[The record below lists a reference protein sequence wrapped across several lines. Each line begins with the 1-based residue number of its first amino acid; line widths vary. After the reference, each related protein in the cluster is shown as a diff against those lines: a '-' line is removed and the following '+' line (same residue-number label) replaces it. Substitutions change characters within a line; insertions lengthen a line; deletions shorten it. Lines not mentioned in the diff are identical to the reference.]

1 MPRLCAEGWHAVN
14 FEFLGD
20 PAGFGLSEGWLH
32 VAFNSPYWHVL
43 VAGLLNTLKV
53 ALPALVLC
61 TLLGLFIGLGQL
73 AQHPLLKAL
82 CKGYVNLFRNVPL
95 LLQLLAI
102 YFAITQFFPVASQ
115 AWSVHDMLFFSKS
128 GLAMPAWLADSA
140 QWQFPVRGRFSIEG
154 GWVLSPEYLAVLLAL
169 VVYTAAFI
177 AEVVRAGVQ
186 AVKPGMRQGG
196 MALGLTQRQVNRH
209 VVLPLALRVM
219 VPSLSNQYLNLLKNA
234 SLGVAV
240 GYPELV
246 SVANT
251 AINQSGK
258 AVECVLII
266 LFTYALLSAVA
277 AGLMNVLNRRV
288 NRGALL

>member
-1 MPRLCAEGWHAVN
+1 MG
-14 FEFLGD
+14 FEFLLD

-32 VAFNSPYWHVL
+32 IATSSPYWQVL

-61 TLLGLFIGLGQL
+61 SFLGLLLGFGQL
-73 AQHPLLKAL
+73 AQHPLLRGL
-82 CKGYVNLFRNVPL
+82 CQGYVTVFRNVPL
-95 LLQLLAI
+95 LLQLLAA
-102 YFAITQFFPVASQ
+102 YFVITQFLPIASQ
-115 AWSVHDMLFFSKS
+115 AWSFQGVLFLSKS
-128 GLAMPAWLADSA
+128 GLAMPAFDFDSA
-140 QWQFPVRGRFSIEG
+140 KWVLPTVGRFSVEG

-169 VVYTAAFI
+169 VVYTAAFV
-177 AEVVRAGVQ
+177 AEVVRAGVL
-186 AVKPGMRQGG
+186 AVRPGMRQGA
-196 MALGLTQRQVNRH
+196 MALGLNMRQTNRH
-209 VVLPLALRVM
+209 IVLPLALRVM

-266 LFTYALLSAVA
+266 LFTYAMLSAVA
-277 AGLMNVLNRRV
+277 AGLMNLLNQRV
-288 NRGALL
+288 NRGSL

>member
-1 MPRLCAEGWHAVN
+1 MN
-14 FEFLGD
+14 FEFLSD
-20 PAGFGLSEGWLH
+20 PAGFGLSEGWLRI
-32 VAFNSPYWHVL
+32 AFDSPYWHIL
-43 VAGLLNTLKV
+43 LAGLLNTLKV
-53 ALPALVLC
+53 GLPALFFS
-61 TLLGLFIGLGQL
+61 TLLGLVIGLGQL
-73 AQHPLLKAL
+73 GSHPVLKGL
-82 CKGYVNLFRNVPL
+82 CRGYVNLFRNIPL

-102 YFAITQFFPVASQ
+102 YFAITQFLPIASA
-115 AWSVHDMLFFSKS
+115 AWSFEDVVFLSKS
-128 GLAMPAWLADSA
+128 GLAMPSLSGV
-140 QWQFPVRGRFSIEG
+140 PVQGRFSVEG
-154 GWVLSPEYLAVLLAL
+154 GWVLSPEYLAVLMAL

-186 AVKPGMRQGG
+186 AVKPGMRQAAL
-196 MALGLTQRQVNRH
+196 ALGLNPAQTTRH
-209 VVLPLALRVM
+209 VVMPLALRVM
-219 VPSLSNQYLNLLKNA
+219 VPSLSNQYLNLMKNA

-277 AGLMNVLNRRV
+277 AGLMNALNTRV
-288 NRGALL
+288 NRGAL

>member
-1 MPRLCAEGWHAVN
+1 M
-14 FEFLGD
+14 
-20 PAGFGLSEGWLH
+20 
-32 VAFNSPYWHVL
+32 
-43 VAGLLNTLKV
+43 AGLLNTLKV
-53 ALPALVLC
+53 ALPALLLS

-73 AQHPLLKAL
+73 VQHPLLKGL
-82 CKGYVNLFRNVPL
+82 CRGYVNLFRNIPL

-102 YFAITQFFPVASQ
+102 YFAITQFLPIASQ
-115 AWSVHDMLFFSKS
+115 AWSIGDTVFISKS
-128 GLAMPAWLADSA
+128 GLAIPTFSET
-140 QWQFPVRGRFSIEG
+140 PVRGRFSIEG

-169 VVYTAAFI
+169 VVYTAAFV
-177 AEVVRAGVQ
+177 AEVVRAGIQ
-186 AVKPGMRQGG
+186 TVKPGMRQGAL
-196 MALGLTQRQVNRH
+196 ALGLNPAQTTRH

-277 AGLMNVLNRRV
+277 SGLMNVLNTRV
-288 NRGALL
+288 NRGVL

>member
-1 MPRLCAEGWHAVN
+1 MN
-14 FEFLGD
+14 FEFLAD
-20 PAGFGLSEGWLH
+20 PAGFGLSEGVWQMA
-32 VAFNSPYWHVL
+32 VDSPYWHVL
-43 VAGLLNTLKV
+43 LAGLLNTLKV
-53 ALPALVLC
+53 ALPALVFS
-61 TLLGLFIGLGQL
+61 TLLGFLIGLGQL
-73 AQHPLLKAL
+73 VRHPLLRIL
-82 CKGYVNLFRNVPL
+82 CKGYVALFRNVPL

-102 YFAITQFFPVASQ
+102 YFSITHFLPIASAACSINEVFFV
-115 AWSVHDMLFFSKS
+115 SKS
-128 GLAMPAWLADSA
+128 GLAMPALVADTASGFA
-140 QWQFPVRGRFSIEG
+140 WWQVPTRGRFSIEG

-169 VVYTAAFI
+169 VVYTAAFV

-186 AVKPGMRQGG
+186 AVKPSARQAAF
-196 MALGLTQRQVNRH
+196 ALGLNSVQTMRY

-219 VPSLSNQYLNLLKNA
+219 VPSMSNQYLNLLKNA

-251 AINQSGK
+251 SMNQSGK

-266 LFTYALLSAVA
+266 LLAYAVLSILA
-277 AGLMNVLNRRV
+277 AGLMNRLNARI

>member
-1 MPRLCAEGWHAVN
+1 MS
-14 FEFLGD
+14 FEFITD

-32 VAFNSPYWHVL
+32 VAFDSPYWQIL
-43 VAGLLNTLKV
+43 LAGLLNTLKV
-53 ALPALVLC
+53 ALPALLLA

-73 AQHPLLKAL
+73 ATHPLLKAL
-82 CKGYVNLFRNVPL
+82 CRGYVNLFRNVPL

-102 YFAITQFFPVASQ
+102 YFAITQFLPIASQ
-115 AWSVHDMLFFSKS
+115 ALSFGDTVFLSKS
-128 GLAMPAWLADSA
+128 GLAVPS
-140 QWQFPVRGRFSIEG
+140 FSEIPTRGRFAIEG

-169 VVYTAAFI
+169 VVYTAAFV
-177 AEVVRAGVQ
+177 AEVVRAGIQ
-186 AVKPGMRQGG
+186 AVKPGMRQGAL
-196 MALGLTQRQVNRH
+196 ALGLNNRQLNRH

-277 AGLMNVLNRRV
+277 AGLMNMLNTRV
-288 NRGALL
+288 NRGAL

>member
-1 MPRLCAEGWHAVN
+1 MD
-14 FEFLGD
+14 FEFITD
-20 PAGFGLSEGWLH
+20 PAGFGLSEGWLQA
-32 VAFNSPYWHVL
+32 VFDSPYWFVL
-43 VAGLLNTLKV
+43 LAGLLNTLKV
-53 ALPALVLC
+53 ALPSLLLA

-73 AQHPLLKAL
+73 VQHPLLKAL

-102 YFAITQFFPVASQ
+102 YFAITQFLPIASQ
-115 AWSVHDMLFFSKS
+115 AWSLGDTVFLSKS
-128 GLAMPAWLADSA
+128 GLAMPSFSEAPA
-140 QWQFPVRGRFSIEG
+140 RGRFSVEG

-169 VVYTAAFI
+169 VVYTAAFV
-177 AEVVRAGVQ
+177 AEVVRSGVQ
-186 AVKPGMRQGG
+186 AVKPGMRQGAL
-196 MALGLTQRQVNRH
+196 ALGLNNRQVNRH

-251 AINQSGK
+251 AINQSGR

-277 AGLMNVLNRRV
+277 AGLMNRVNTHV
-288 NRGALL
+288 NRGAL

>member
-1 MPRLCAEGWHAVN
+1 MDFA
-14 FEFLGD
+14 FITD
-20 PAGFGLSEGWLH
+20 PAGFGLSEGWLQA
-32 VAFNSPYWHVL
+32 VFDSPYWFVL
-43 VAGLLNTLKV
+43 LAGLLNTLKV
-53 ALPALVLC
+53 ALPALLLA

-73 AQHPLLKAL
+73 VQHPLLKAL

-102 YFAITQFFPVASQ
+102 YFAITQFLPIASQ
-115 AWSVHDMLFFSKS
+115 ALSLGDTVFLSKS
-128 GLAMPAWLADSA
+128 GLAMPSFSEAPA
-140 QWQFPVRGRFSIEG
+140 RGRFSVEG

-169 VVYTAAFI
+169 VVYTAAFV
-177 AEVVRAGVQ
+177 AEVVRSGVQ
-186 AVKPGMRQGG
+186 AVKPGMWQGAL
-196 MALGLTQRQVNRH
+196 ALGLNNRQVNRH

-277 AGLMNVLNRRV
+277 AGLMNMLNARV
-288 NRGALL
+288 NRGAL

>member
-1 MPRLCAEGWHAVN
+1 MG
-14 FEFLGD
+14 FEFLLD
-20 PAGFGLSEGWLH
+20 PAGFGLSEGWLRI
-32 VAFNSPYWHVL
+32 VADSPYWQVL

-61 TLLGLFIGLGQL
+61 SLLGLVLGFGQL
-73 AQHPLLKAL
+73 AAHPLLRSL
-82 CKGYVNLFRNVPL
+82 CHGYVAVFRNIPL
-95 LLQLLAI
+95 LLQLLAA
-102 YFAITQFFPVASQ
+102 YFAITQFLPIASQ
-115 AWSVHDMLFFSKS
+115 AWSFHDVFFLSKS
-128 GLAMPAWLADSA
+128 GLAVPAFDASSA
-140 QWQFPVRGRFSIEG
+140 QWVWPTVGRFSVEG

-169 VVYTAAFI
+169 VVYTAAFV
-177 AEVVRAGVQ
+177 AEVVRAGVL
-186 AVKPGMRQGG
+186 AVRPGMRQAAL
-196 MALGLTQRQVNRH
+196 ALGLTTRQTNRH
-209 VVLPLALRVM
+209 IVLPLALRVM

-277 AGLMNVLNRRV
+277 AGLMNLLNHRV
-288 NRGALL
+288 NRGAL

>member
-1 MPRLCAEGWHAVN
+1 MN
-14 FEFLGD
+14 FEFLTD
-20 PAGFGLSEGWLH
+20 PAGFGLSEGWWP
-32 VAFNSPYWHVL
+32 VAFDSPYWQIL
-43 VAGLLNTLKV
+43 LAGLLNTLKV
-53 ALPALVLC
+53 ALPALLLA

-73 AQHPLLKAL
+73 VQHPLLKGL
-82 CKGYVNLFRNVPL
+82 CKGYVNLFRNIPL

-102 YFAITQFFPVASQ
+102 YFVITQFLPIASQ
-115 AWSVHDMLFFSKS
+115 AWSVGDTVFISKS
-128 GLAMPAWLADSA
+128 GLAIPTFWET
-140 QWQFPVRGRFSIEG
+140 PTRGRFSIEG

-177 AEVVRAGVQ
+177 AEVVRAGIQ
-186 AVKPGMRQGG
+186 AVKPGMRQGAL
-196 MALGLTQRQVNRH
+196 ALGLNNAQTTRH

-277 AGLMNVLNRRV
+277 SGLMNVLNTRV
-288 NRGALL
+288 NRGAL

>member
-1 MPRLCAEGWHAVN
+1 MN
-14 FEFLGD
+14 FEFLSD
-20 PAGFGLSEGWLH
+20 PAGFGLSEGWLPI
-32 VAFNSPYWHVL
+32 AFDSPYWHVL
-43 VAGLLNTLKV
+43 LAGLLNTLKV
-53 ALPALVLC
+53 ALPALLIS
-61 TLLGLFIGLGQL
+61 TLLGLLIGLGQL
-73 AQHPLLKAL
+73 VQHPLLRAL

-102 YFAITQFFPVASQ
+102 YFAITQFLPIASQ
-115 AWSVHDMLFFSKS
+115 AWSLGDLFFFSKS
-128 GLAMPAWLADSA
+128 GLAMPAWGGEA
-140 QWQFPVRGRFSIEG
+140 PVRGRFSIEG

-177 AEVVRAGVQ
+177 AEVVRAGIQ
-186 AVKPGMRQGG
+186 AVKPGMRQGAL
-196 MALGLTQRQVNRH
+196 ALGLSSRQVNRH

-219 VPSLSNQYLNLLKNA
+219 VPSLSNQCLNLLKNA

-277 AGLMNVLNRRV
+277 SGLMNLLNTRV
-288 NRGALL
+288 NRGAL

>member
-1 MPRLCAEGWHAVN
+1 MN
-14 FEFLGD
+14 FEFLSD
-20 PAGFGLSEGWLH
+20 PAGFGLSEGWLQI
-32 VAFNSPYWHVL
+32 AFDSPYWHVL
-43 VAGLLNTLKV
+43 LAGLLNTLKV
-53 ALPALVLC
+53 ALPALIIS
-61 TLLGLFIGLGQL
+61 TLLGLFIGPGQL
-73 AQHPLLKAL
+73 VQHPLLRAL

-102 YFAITQFFPVASQ
+102 YFAITQFFPIASQ
-115 AWSVHDMLFFSKS
+115 AWSLGDSLFFSKS
-128 GLAMPAWLADSA
+128 GLAMPTWSGDM
-140 QWQFPVRGRFSIEG
+140 PVRGRFSIEG

-177 AEVVRAGVQ
+177 AEVVRAGIQ
-186 AVKPGMRQGG
+186 AVKPGMRQGAL
-196 MALGLTQRQVNRH
+196 ALGLNNSQVNRH

-266 LFTYALLSAVA
+266 LVTYALLSAVA
-277 AGLMNVLNRRV
+277 SGLMNLLNTRV
-288 NRGALL
+288 NRGAL

>member
-1 MPRLCAEGWHAVN
+1 MN
-14 FEFLGD
+14 FEFLVD
-20 PAGFGLSEGWLH
+20 PAGFGLSEGWLQA
-32 VAFNSPYWHVL
+32 AFDSPYWFVL
-43 VAGLLNTLKV
+43 LAGLLNTLKV
-53 ALPALVLC
+53 ALPALLLA
-61 TLLGLFIGLGQL
+61 TLFGLLIGLGQL
-73 AQHPLLKAL
+73 VQHPLLKAI
-82 CKGYVNLFRNVPL
+82 CRTYVNLFRNVPL

-102 YFAITQFFPVASQ
+102 YFALIQFLPIASQ
-115 AWSVHDMLFFSKS
+115 AWSFGDVMFLSKS
-128 GLAMPAWLADSA
+128 GLAMPSWSE
-140 QWQFPVRGRFSIEG
+140 QPQPGRFSIEG

-169 VVYTAAFI
+169 VVYTAAFV

-186 AVKPGMRQGG
+186 AVKPGMRQGAL
-196 MALGLTQRQVNRH
+196 ALGLNDRQVNRF

-277 AGLMNVLNRRV
+277 AGLMNLLNTRV
-288 NRGALL
+288 NRGAL

>member
-1 MPRLCAEGWHAVN
+1 MN
-14 FEFLGD
+14 FEFLSD
-20 PAGFGLSEGWLH
+20 PAGFGLSEGWLPI
-32 VAFNSPYWHVL
+32 AFDSPYWHIL
-43 VAGLLNTLKV
+43 LAGLLNTLKV
-53 ALPALVLC
+53 GVPALLFS

-73 AQHPLLKAL
+73 AQHPLLKGL
-82 CKGYVNLFRNVPL
+82 CKAYVSLFRNVPL

-102 YFAITQFFPVASQ
+102 YFALTQFLPIASQ
-115 AWSVHDMLFFSKS
+115 AWSLGEAVFLSKS
-128 GLAMPAWLADSA
+128 GLAMPTFAGDLP
-140 QWQFPVRGRFSIEG
+140 QRGRFSIEG

-177 AEVVRAGVQ
+177 AEVVRAGIQ
-186 AVKPGMRQGG
+186 AVKPGMRQGAL
-196 MALGLTQRQVNRH
+196 ALGLNPAQTTRFI
-209 VVLPLALRVM
+209 VLPLALRVM

-277 AGLMNVLNRRV
+277 AGLMNALNTRV
-288 NRGALL
+288 NRGAL